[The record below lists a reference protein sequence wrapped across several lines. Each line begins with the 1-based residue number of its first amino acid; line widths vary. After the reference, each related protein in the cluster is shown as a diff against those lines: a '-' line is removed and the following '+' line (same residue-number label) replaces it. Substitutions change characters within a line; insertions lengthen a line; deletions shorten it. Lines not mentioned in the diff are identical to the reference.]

1 MIFGNICDII
11 QTYLTEILQTR
22 SNNMN
27 DLTDKKITAAEV
39 SDPEKTR
46 KRRFGDRYDGRRVRT
61 LPPMQYIT
69 PFVMK
74 WRCDAS
80 NYFRGTIELSAVTA
94 YMREKVRCENMNAI
108 SFMHVLVAAYL
119 RVIAEYPAMN
129 RFIAGQ
135 RIFQRNSVTLSMMV
149 KKDMS
154 MNSQGTAIKTELER
168 GDTIYDV
175 YEKMEKD
182 IEVARKQEDSTNMD
196 HLARALFNL
205 PAPMLAG
212 FIGLMDTLDYFGIMP
227 KFVNKA
233 SPFHAS
239 LFVSNLGSLGI
250 QPIYHHL
257 YNFGNIPV
265 FITFGAIY
273 KKPIIGSD
281 GSIRNARCIDYT
293 IVTDERITDGHYYAA
308 GMKRFDWLL
317 RHPEELDKPPAEVK
331 MDVD

>member
-1 MIFGNICDII
+1 MTAVN
-11 QTYLTEILQTR
+11 EK
-22 SNNMN
+22 NNV
-27 DLTDKKITAAEV
+27 AAIPC
-39 SDPEKTR
+39 DPEKSR
-46 KRRFGDRYDGRRVRT
+46 RRRFGDRYDGRRVRT

-69 PFVMK
+69 PFVMRQ
-74 WRCDAS
+74 RCDAS
-80 NYFRGTIELSAVTA
+80 NYFRGTIELSPVNE
-94 YMREKVRCENMNAI
+94 YLRKKLRDEKI
-108 SFMHVLVAAYL
+108 PTLSFMHVLIAAYI
-119 RVIAEYPAMN
+119 RVISEYPAMN

-135 RIFQRNSVTLSMMV
+135 RIFQRNEVVLSMMV

-205 PAPMLAG
+205 PAPVLAG

-273 KKPIIGSD
+273 KKPIITSD

-317 RHPEELDKPPAEVK
+317 RHPEELDKPPAEIVG
-331 MDVD
+331 DVD